1 MPQATLTRRHPLAR
15 WTAAAVLVAGCLSG
29 CVPSAAQGISA
40 PPPKPLAPCAWWY
53 GIGKPPTAQ
62 DIETAARRYQVVVL
76 NADQGAAMRRLHQL
90 NPRIQVLVYKD
101 LSSTRNY
108 AGAVDGGQDAVYLPS
123 GIGYVAA
130 QEHHPDWFALDVN
143 GRRIEW
149 QGYPKHWQ
157 MTVWNPDYQQAWTD
171 AVVAEVKREGW
182 DGVLADN
189 DFNSLSHYSS
199 AVLQGTPNVAETDR
213 KLRDGLDAFLAKA
226 GDALTKANKLLVPNV
241 SETHLVPGRWTA
253 HSRFGGA
260 MEENFGFREDGGTG
274 GLLTFRGNEFQ
285 ELRAQA
291 ALGES
296 MLLLVTRTHNARE
309 ERAGYASAALLAG
322 PHTCWTRATTDDYRN
337 PEWSALQDSE
347 LGEAVDAASRLPN
360 GVWSRTFTHGWIA
373 VNTTAATQTV
383 TPPPGLV
390 VPGAL
395 APNRTAAPS
404 PTQPP
409 TAPSSSTPTSPS
421 SPTSPTSTTTPAP
434 PPLTLEAAD
443 AVVLVD
449 PPRVM
454 SRAWRIS
461 RDEFRVGTLWAR

>member
-1 MPQATLTRRHPLAR
+1 MPQATLTRRHPVAR
-15 WTAAAVLVAGCLSG
+15 WAAVAVLLAGCLTG
-29 CVPSAAQGISA
+29 CVPSAAQEISA

-53 GIGKPPTAQ
+53 GIGKPPTSAE
-62 DIETAARRYQVVVL
+62 IESAAHRYQVVVL

-90 NPRIQVLVYKD
+90 NPRVQVLVYKD

-108 AGAVDGGQDAVYLPS
+108 PGAVDGGQDAVYLPS

-130 QEHHPDWFALDVN
+130 QEHHPDWFAVDVN
-143 GRRIEW
+143 GKRIEW

-157 MTVWNPDYQQAWTD
+157 MAVWNPDYQQAWTD

-189 DFNSLSHYSS
+189 DFNSLSHYSA
-199 AVLQGTPNVAETDR
+199 AVLAGTANVAETDR
-213 KLRDGLDAFLAKA
+213 KLRDGLDAFLSLT
-226 GDALTKANKLLVPNV
+226 GDALTKANKVLVPNV

-260 MEENFGFREDGGTG
+260 MEENFGFRENGGTG

-322 PHTCWTRATTDDYRN
+322 PRTCWTRATTDDYRN
-337 PEWSALQDSE
+337 PEWSALQDSG
-347 LGEAVDAASRLPN
+347 LGEAVDAASRLSN

-373 VNTTAATQTV
+373 VNTTATTQTV
-383 TPPPGLV
+383 TPPPGLTI
-390 VPGAL
+390 PG
-395 APNRTAAPS
+395 T
-404 PTQPP
+404 PTP
-409 TAPSSSTPTSPS
+409 TSTPTP
-421 SPTSPTSTTTPAP
+421 SPTSTSPTPSTSASASPTSTSGP
-434 PPLTLEAAD
+434 PPLTLAAAD
-443 AVVLVD
+443 AAILVD
-449 PPRVM
+449 PPEVM
-454 SRAWRIS
+454 TRAWRVT

>member
-1 MPQATLTRRHPLAR
+1 MPKATLMRAHPATR
-15 WTAAAVLVAGCLSG
+15 WAAAAALLAGCLSG
-29 CVPSAAQGISA
+29 CVTSSAREIAA

-53 GIGKPPTAQ
+53 GIGQPPTSQ
-62 DIETAARRYQVVVL
+62 EIELAARRYQVVVL
-76 NADQGAAMRRLHQL
+76 NADQGAAMRRLRQL
-90 NPRIQVLVYKD
+90 NPRVKVLVYKD

-108 AGAVDGGQDAVYLPS
+108 PGAVDGGQDAVFLPS

-130 QEHHPDWFALDVN
+130 EQHHPEWFAQDVN

-149 QGYPKHWQ
+149 QGYPRHWQ
-157 MTVWNPDYQQAWTD
+157 MAVWNPDYQKAWTE
-171 AVVAEVKREGW
+171 AVVAEVTREGW

-199 AVLQGTPNVAETDR
+199 AVLAGTANVAETDR
-213 KLRDGLDAFLAKA
+213 KLRDGLDAFLSKA
-226 GDALTKANKLLVPNV
+226 GDALTNAQKLLVPNV

-260 MEENFGFREDGGTG
+260 MEENFGFRENGGTG

-309 ERAGYASAALLAG
+309 ERSGYASAALLAG
-322 PHTCWTRATTDDYRN
+322 PRTCWTRATTDDYRD
-337 PEWSALQDSE
+337 PEWSTLQDAG

-360 GVWSRTFTHGWIA
+360 GVWTRTFTHGWVA

-383 TPPPGLV
+383 VPPQGLV
-390 VPGAL
+390 APGAP
-395 APNRTAAPS
+395 ARTLTPASAT
-404 PTQPP
+404 PTSTP
-409 TAPSSSTPTSPS
+409 SSTPTSTS
-421 SPTSPTSTTTPAP
+421 ASATPTSTPAP

-443 AVVLVD
+443 AIVLVD
-449 PPRVM
+449 PQQLVTRGV
-454 SRAWRIS
+454 WRIT
-461 RDEFRVGTLWAR
+461 RDEFRVGLLWAR

>member
-1 MPQATLTRRHPLAR
+1 MPKATLMRRNR
-15 WTAAAVLVAGCLSG
+15 IRVWTGLLVLVAGCLSG
-29 CVPSAAQGISA
+29 CVTSSAQGVSV
-40 PPPKPLAPCAWWY
+40 PPPTPSAPCAWWY
-53 GIGKPPTAQ
+53 GIGRPPTAGQ
-62 DIETAARRYQVVVL
+62 IELAAKRYRFVVL

-90 NPRIQVLVYKD
+90 NPQVKVLVYKD

-108 AGAVDGGQDAVYLPS
+108 PGAVDGGRDAAFLPS

-130 QEHHPDWFALDVN
+130 QQDHPDWFATDRN

-171 AVVAEVKREGW
+171 AVVAETTREGW

-199 AVLQGTPNVAETDR
+199 AVLAGTASVAETDR
-213 KLRDGLDAFLAKA
+213 KLRDGLDAFLSLTGDAFVKA
-226 GDALTKANKLLVPNV
+226 GKLLVPNV

-296 MLLLVTRTHNARE
+296 LLLLVTRTRNARE

-322 PHTCWTRATTDDYRN
+322 PRTCWTRATTDDYRE
-337 PEWSALQDSE
+337 PEWSTLQDSG
-347 LGEAVDAASRLPN
+347 LGEAVDAAGRLPN
-360 GVWSRTFTHGWIA
+360 GVWTRTFSHGWVA

-383 TPPPGLV
+383 TPPEGLV
-390 VPGAL
+390 EPGSPPPSPPPAT
-395 APNRTAAPS
+395 PPPTPS
-404 PTQPP
+404 PTP
-409 TAPSSSTPTSPS
+409 TPI
-421 SPTSPTSTTTPAP
+421 
-434 PPLTLEAAD
+434 TLEAAD
-443 AVVLVD
+443 GVVLVQ
-449 PPRVM
+449 PAKP
-454 SRAWRIS
+454 
-461 RDEFRVGTLWAR
+461 